1 MKRGCCTNSST
12 KKQKTVTGRF
22 QKPSFCCKMLLMKHK
37 LQPDYTSTGNVYQ
50 LVIPMDIGEMIPAD
64 DSVRLLNSVLE
75 RVNYSKLYAAY
86 SRLGRIERSPE
97 SLFKILVYGY
107 MNGIYSS
114 RKLEQACRR
123 DVNFMYLLGRSPAP
137 DHATIARFRS
147 QRLSGVVEDL
157 FSQVVKLLAEAGE
170 LSLCSVFI
178 DGTKLEANANRYSFV
193 WKKATL
199 KNEAKMQEK
208 MKNELPKLAAQF
220 GIRFYVGDKIRS
232 KDLKKLRKRLYAL
245 KGQEEFVSG
254 KGKRKSPLQKA
265 IEAVEGYLIRQ
276 KKYDDYN
283 RSFGNRNSFSK
294 TDRDATFM
302 RMKDDHMKNGQ
313 LKPGYNVTLAVDAE
327 YIVNA
332 MISQERSDAGTFIP
346 MMEKLQYLGYTK
358 PVADAGFES
367 EENYTWCEDNNLI
380 AFIKPANHDRA
391 KTRKYKS
398 DIGKRENMP
407 YDVKEDA
414 YICHAGHKIRAAYE
428 KRVKSKAGHPIVTTI
443 YSCDHC
449 AGCLHKAKCIKGTS
463 KIPLEERRKN
473 LYVSKKFQ
481 RQREEM
487 EARINTEEGILLRV
501 NRSIQVEGAFG
512 VLKQDMGFRR
522 FLLRSQ
528 VKVQIELF
536 LLAIAFNINKL
547 HNKIQTKR
555 CGAYLHIPK
564 AV

>member
-1 MKRGCCTNSST
+1 
-12 KKQKTVTGRF
+12 
-22 QKPSFCCKMLLMKHK
+22 
-37 LQPDYTSTGNVYQ
+37 
-50 LVIPMDIGEMIPAD
+50 
-64 DSVRLLNSVLE
+64 
-75 RVNYSKLYAAY
+75 
-86 SRLGRIERSPE
+86 
-97 SLFKILVYGY
+97 
-107 MNGIYSS
+107 
-114 RKLEQACRR
+114 
-123 DVNFMYLLGRSPAP
+123 
-137 DHATIARFRS
+137 
-147 QRLSGVVEDL
+147 
-157 FSQVVKLLAEAGE
+157 
-170 LSLCSVFI
+170 
-178 DGTKLEANANRYSFV
+178 
-193 WKKATL
+193 
-199 KNEAKMQEK
+199 
-208 MKNELPKLAAQF
+208 
-220 GIRFYVGDKIRS
+220 VGDKIRS

-245 KGQEEFVSG
+245 KGEEEFVSG

-276 KKYDDYN
+276 KKYDEYN
-283 RSFGNRNSFSK
+283 HSFGNRNSFSK

-367 EENYTWCEDNNLI
+367 EENYTWCEENGQI

-414 YICHAGHKIRAAYE
+414 YICHAGHKIRAAYD
-428 KRVKSKAGHPIVTTI
+428 KRTKSKAGYPIVTTI

-481 RQREEM
+481 RQRQEM

-536 LLAIAFNINKL
+536 LLAIAFNTNKL

>member
-1 MKRGCCTNSST
+1 
-12 KKQKTVTGRF
+12 
-22 QKPSFCCKMLLMKHK
+22 
-37 LQPDYTSTGNVYQ
+37 
-50 LVIPMDIGEMIPAD
+50 MDIGEMIPAD
-64 DSVRLLNSVLE
+64 DSVRLLNSILE

-86 SRLGRIERSPE
+86 SRFGRIERSPK
-97 SLFKILVYGY
+97 SLFKVLVYGY

-123 DVNFMYLLGRSPAP
+123 DINFMYLLGREPAP

-147 QRLSGVVEDL
+147 ERLSGIIEDL
-157 FSQVVKLLAEAGE
+157 FSQVVELLAEAGE

-193 WKKATL
+193 WKKGIQ

-208 MKNELPKLAAQF
+208 MKKELPKLAAQF
-220 GIRFYVGDKIRS
+220 GLRFYAGEKIRS

-245 KGQEEFVSG
+245 KGEEEFVSG
-254 KGKRKSPLQKA
+254 KGKRKSSLQKA
-265 IEAVEGYLIRQ
+265 VEAVEGYLERQ

-283 RSFGNRNSFSK
+283 HSFGNRNSFSK

-302 RMKDDHMKNGQ
+302 RMKEDHMKNGQ
-313 LKPGYNVTLAVDAE
+313 LKPAYNVTLAVDAE
-327 YIVNA
+327 YIVGA

-346 MMEKLQYLGYTK
+346 MMEKIGHFGYTK

-367 EENYTWCEDNNLI
+367 EENYTWCEDNGQI
-380 AFIKPANHDRA
+380 AFIKPANHDQS

-398 DIGKRENMP
+398 DIGKRENMM
-407 YDVKEDA
+407 YDAQEDA
-414 YICHAGHKIRAAYE
+414 YICYAGHKLRAAYE
-428 KRVKSKAGHPIVTTI
+428 KRTRSKTGYPIITTI
-443 YSCDHC
+443 YSCDDC
-449 AGCLHKAKCIKGTS
+449 AGCPYKAKCIKGAS
-463 KIPLEERRKN
+463 KIPLEERKKN
-473 LYVSKKFQ
+473 LHVSKNFE
-481 RQREEM
+481 RQRREM

-501 NRSIQVEGAFG
+501 NRSIQVEGAIG

-522 FLLRSQ
+522 FLMRGQ

-536 LLAIAFNINKL
+536 LLAIAFNINKF
-547 HNKIQTKR
+547 HNKIQTGR